1 MTYETLL
8 YEVTEGVGTI
18 TFNRPQVMNATNDM
32 FYKEL
37 SGLIREVADDSRVG
51 AIIITGAG
59 RGFCAGADV
68 KAMDPNMKLLA
79 RRRRH
84 RGILTDVLRPL
95 VNLEKPVIAA
105 VNGVAVGAGFN
116 IALAAD
122 ILIASDNAI
131 FSQIFT
137 KLGLV
142 PDLGGLYLLTRVV
155 GLNKAK
161 ELCFTAKKI
170 DANEA
175 FQLGIVNHVV
185 PADELMA
192 KAFGLAK
199 EIAAGPGTALAQIKT
214 LLNKSSN
221 SSLDQML
228 EYESYAQTLSY
239 TTPEHLEGVAALREK
254 RSPDFRGAAAKE

>member
-1 MTYETLL
+1 MSFETII
-8 YEVTEGVGTI
+8 YDVKNAVGTV
-18 TFNRPQVMNATNDM
+18 TFNRPEVMNATNDQ
-32 FYKEL
+32 FYREMA
-37 SGLIREVADDSRVG
+37 GLIRDMADDPQVG
-51 AIIITGAG
+51 CVILTGAG
-59 RGFCAGADV
+59 HGFCAGADV

-79 RRRRH
+79 RRKRH
-84 RGILTDVLRPL
+84 RWILADILRPL

-122 ILIASDNAI
+122 IVIASEKAM

-170 DANEA
+170 DAA
-175 FQLGIVNHVV
+175 QAYALGIANRVV
-185 PADELMA
+185 PADELMSA
-192 KAFGLAK
+192 TTALAA
-199 EIAAGPGTALAQIKT
+199 EIAAGPPTALSMIKT

-221 SSLDQML
+221 SSLEQML
-228 EYESYAQTLSY
+228 EYESYAQTLAY
-239 TTPEHLEGVAALREK
+239 TTPEHREGVAAFREK
-254 RSPDFRGAAAKE
+254 RAPDFRRVQE

>member
-1 MTYETLL
+1 VAFETLK
-8 YEVTEGVGTI
+8 YELTDAVAVI
-18 TFNRPQVMNATNDM
+18 TLNRPEVMNATNDQL
-32 FYKEL
+32 YREL
-37 SGLIREVADDSRVG
+37 SGLLRDIADSAEVG
-51 AIIITGAG
+51 AVVLTGAG

-68 KAMDPNMKLLA
+68 RGMDPNMKTLA
-79 RRRRH
+79 RRKRH
-84 RGILTDVLRPL
+84 RWILADVLKPL
-95 VNLEKPVIAA
+95 AALEKPVIAA

-122 ILIASDNAI
+122 IIIASDKAV

-142 PDLGGLYLLTRVV
+142 PDLGGFYFLTRVV

-170 DANEA
+170 DAAEA
-175 FQLGIVNHVV
+175 LRLGIANHVV
-185 PADELMA
+185 PAEELMNRTME
-192 KAFGLAK
+192 LAK
-199 EIAAGPGTALAQIKT
+199 EIAAGPATALAQIKT

-239 TTPEHLEGVAALREK
+239 ITPEHREGIAAYREK
-254 RSPDFRGAAAKE
+254 RSPDFRGAVLKD